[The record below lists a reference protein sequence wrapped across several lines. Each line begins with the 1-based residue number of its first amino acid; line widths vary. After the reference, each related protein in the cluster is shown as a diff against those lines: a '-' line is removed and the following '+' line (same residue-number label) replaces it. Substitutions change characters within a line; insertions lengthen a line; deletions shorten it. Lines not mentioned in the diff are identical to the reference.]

1 MPRGQA
7 WKKQAPGE
15 QLQEHTGPLL
25 RCAVAVKRH
34 NLLWID
40 KMFLFLSY
48 IFFLSSFSLL
58 SFSWRPYFP
67 SVHFLF
73 SYFFSLLS
81 LSLLSSS
88 SPLTSST
95 VPVLP
100 PFAPPARIDFVLV
113 NLELR
118 GAQGRDN
125 GHWAEVN
132 RAGRGYF
139 LHSMVVISSAE
150 SFLEPPRPHPT
161 TTSAAC
167 TPWPSPLH
175 ALISF
180 RFFFFLNCFLLFL
193 SFSLNLQDLSKYHA
207 GLQTGRWQTIKGRC
221 RLIISSALWLTSIS
235 LQRHWAAAGRSKNMQ
250 SGGLLTSF
258 RFTVGF

>member
-40 KMFLFLSY
+40 KMFLFLSS
-48 IFFLSSFSLL
+48 IFFLS

-81 LSLLSSS
+81 LSLLSSSS

-180 RFFFFLNCFLLFL
+180 LFFFFFKLLFAL
-193 SFSLNLQDLSKYHA
+193 SLIFSEPP
-207 GLQTGRWQTIKGRC
+207 G
-221 RLIISSALWLTSIS
+221 
-235 LQRHWAAAGRSKNMQ
+235 
-250 SGGLLTSF
+250 SF
-258 RFTVGF
+258 

>member
-40 KMFLFLSY
+40 KMFLFLSS

-150 SFLEPPRPHPT
+150 SFLDPHAPTPLPPAPPVPHGLLH
-161 TTSAAC
+161 S
-167 TPWPSPLH
+167 TPSSL
-175 ALISF
+175 
-180 RFFFFLNCFLLFL
+180 FFFFFQIAFC
-193 SFSLNLQDLSKYHA
+193 SFSHFLWTSRIFLNTTQGCRQEDDRPSRVAAGWSLAVPCGWLQLACRDTE
-207 GLQTGRWQTIKGRC
+207 LQP
-221 RLIISSALWLTSIS
+221 
-235 LQRHWAAAGRSKNMQ
+235 AAARTCSQ
-250 SGGLLTSF
+250 E
-258 RFTVGF
+258 GF